1 MRYQET
7 ETEILDHKTGLIWM
21 KQVKAELI
29 FSQAQDYA
37 RKVAKQTGRDWRLP
51 TLGELQTFTFCESE
65 SQTFWSSDPVKGL
78 PEYRNCLCT
87 GSGSWVHYGLAYYRL
102 YAVRLVRTAY
112 QVTPR

>member
-1 MRYQET
+1 MREIT
-7 ETEILDHKTGLIWM
+7 EMMDTRTGLIWM
-21 KQVKAELI
+21 RQVKAELI

-37 RKVAKQTGRDWRLP
+37 RKVAKQTGQAWRVP
-51 TLGELQTFTFCESE
+51 TLGELQTFPFCESE

-87 GSGSWVHYGLAYYRL
+87 GSGVSWVHYGLAYYRL